1 MFSALTVCFLFS
13 NLALTVYGQS
23 ELQTTKYRNMI
34 IDLGNG
40 LETNARLNLPVI
52 GDGPYPAV
60 LLVPGSG
67 ATDMNETGGYIHI
80 DNSTGS
86 LVYPSARPFY
96 DIAEFLSERGFVV
109 LQYDKRGI
117 GANATILDNNVW
129 GNITFDDLARDAQ
142 KALDILLKQ
151 PEVDPSKVVLI
162 GHSEGTTIV
171 PRIAINNSDK
181 VGAIVLMGTL
191 AQNLKEI
198 GHDQVMVPV
207 LYAQQVLDHDHNG
220 LISLKEASEDP
231 VFSSL
236 VGNLTSVLAQNLPLA
251 NGTGETGEQLG
262 RQYDKNNDTLI
273 SINDEIK
280 PMQIDKLNSFSSV
293 IPGDKCN
300 GLTGPCPIWLN
311 SQFALEPNLDIISKV
326 RSNVS
331 ILILQGENDSDTPI
345 QQALLLQQK
354 LTELRH
360 PDHALFTYPN
370 LGHLF
375 YPSSH
380 WVTNVVGPVEKK
392 VLEDLFEW
400 ISDPVRN
407 FK

>member
-1 MFSALTVCFLFS
+1 
-13 NLALTVYGQS
+13 
-23 ELQTTKYRNMI
+23 MI

-67 ATDMNETGGYIHI
+67 TTDMNETGGYIRI

-96 DIAEFLSERGFVV
+96 DIAEFLSERGFAV

-129 GNITFDDLARDAQ
+129 GNITFEDLARDAQ
-142 KALDILLKQ
+142 KALDLLLKQ

-251 NGTGETGEQLG
+251 NGTGGTWEQLG

-273 SINDEIK
+273 SINDELK

-326 RSNVS
+326 PSNVS

-375 YPSSH
+375 YPSSQ